1 MISKSSL
8 EMISFVYGTKPLW
21 GPCHEDVSRLKCK
34 VLVDVVQLIVDLEMH
49 VTSDVILSCDSIK
62 LQL

>member
-8 EMISFVYGTKPLW
+8 EMISFVYWAKSLW
-21 GPCHEDVSRLKCK
+21 GPSHEDVSRLQCK
-34 VLVDVVQLIVDLEMH
+34 VLVDVVQLIIDLEMH
-49 VTSDVILSCDSIK
+49 VTSDVILPCDSIQ